1 MPEEGQKQMDR
12 NHRKESDKRAEI
24 REESR
29 INGLK
34 PARKE
39 VWTEKKKT
47 KPQEES
53 WTNWEKPEASRTKI
67 LKPEKRSGQDGI
79 NASEK
84 GV

>member
-39 VWTEKKKT
+39 VWTEKKKLNPKKRVGQT
-47 KPQEES
+47 GR
-53 WTNWEKPEASRTKI
+53 N
-67 LKPEKRSGQDGI
+67 LKRVEPKY
-79 NASEK
+79 
-84 GV
+84 